1 MGVLFGTDG
10 VRGVANQELTP
21 ELAFR
26 LGRAGAYV
34 LAEKTGK
41 RHILVGKDTRASGDM
56 LEAAL
61 VAGITSAGLNVCLLG
76 VLPTP
81 AVAFLTR
88 SRAAAGGVVISAS
101 HNPAPD
107 NGIKFFG
114 PDGYKLSD
122 ALEEEIE
129 ALLLGSSEHIP
140 SPTGVGVGRA
150 SLCLEAVEEY
160 LEHLRRLGPPALEG
174 MKIALDCAHGAAY
187 ALAPALLEALGGRVL
202 SLGVQPDGHNINEGC
217 GSTQP
222 QALVA
227 LVREEGAELGLA
239 FDGDADRL
247 IGVDGSGEVAD
258 GDVIIWGCARH
269 LQRHRR
275 LRGNT
280 VVVTVMSN
288 LGLKRALQK
297 EGVRVLETKVGDRY
311 VLETMLQ
318 SGACLGGEQSGHII
332 FLDYNTTGDGLLTAM
347 MLLRLLVETGQR
359 LEELNRS
366 LVRYPQLLEN
376 VRVRDKG
383 RVMQSPLLAAA
394 VEAEKLR
401 LGEEG
406 RVLVRPSGTEPV
418 IRVMVEALDPFRARQ
433 VVDQLV
439 GVIREI
445 EGGGELAAAVQGSW
459 G

>member
-10 VRGVANQELTP
+10 VRGVANRELTP

-26 LGRAGAYV
+26 LGRAGAFV

-41 RHILVGKDTRASGDM
+41 KTILVGRDTRASGDM

-88 SRAAAGGVVISAS
+88 ARGAAGGIVISAS
-101 HNPAPD
+101 HNPAED

-114 PDGYKLSD
+114 PDGYKLPD

-129 ALLLGSSEHIP
+129 NLVLGSMERIP
-140 SPTGVGVGRA
+140 SPTGTGVGRA
-150 SLCLEAVEEY
+150 YSCAEAVEEY
-160 LEHLRRLGPPALEG
+160 LEHVRRIGPPGLKG
-174 MKIALDCAHGAAY
+174 MKIAVDCAHGAAY
-187 ALAPALLEALGGRVL
+187 ALAPTLLEGLGAKVIP
-202 SLGVQPDGHNINEGC
+202 LGVEPDGHNINDGC
-217 GSTQP
+217 GSTKP
-222 QALVA
+222 HRLSLLVK
-227 LVREEGAELGLA
+227 ETGADLGLA

-247 IGVDGSGEVAD
+247 IGVDGRGEVAD
-258 GDVIIWGCARH
+258 GDVVIWGCARY
-269 LQRHRR
+269 LKSHRR
-275 LRGNT
+275 LKENT

-288 LGLKRALQK
+288 LGLKRALQA
-297 EGVRVLETKVGDRY
+297 ESIRVLETRVGDRY
-311 VLETMLQ
+311 VLEAMLK

-332 FLDYNTTGDGLLTAM
+332 FLDHNTTGDGLITAM

-359 LEELNRS
+359 LEDLNRS

-383 RVMQSPLLAAA
+383 RVMQSPKLLAAI
-394 VEAEKLR
+394 EAEKIR

-418 IRVMVEALDPFRARQ
+418 IRVMVEALDPEKARS
-433 VVDQLV
+433 VLDSLVD
-439 GVIREI
+439 VIREI
-445 EGGGELAAAVQGSW
+445 EEGGELAAAAQGSW